1 MYLNVLLLSDLEK
14 GSSEAAENKPT
25 HKPEKLSRET
35 VLSLNL
41 SVQFAGWMN
50 LCKLENLF
58 KSLWPHL

>member
-14 GSSEAAENKPT
+14 GSSEAAKSKTTQN
-25 HKPEKLSRET
+25 PEKMSGET

-41 SVQFAGWMN
+41 SVRFAGGMN

-58 KSLWPHL
+58 KSPWPHL